1 MCVSLRVHGASF
13 GIRGKQQR
21 HNDTEV
27 EKNHNTWNELLVVLA
42 LLGYSPPIQQG
53 LYDWELCRVALS
65 CHFALDNID
74 MSMEW

>member
-1 MCVSLRVHGASF
+1 MCASLRVHGASF

-42 LLGYSPPIQQG
+42 LLGYSPPIQRAYTIGSGTVVPPCAGQ
-53 LYDWELCRVALS
+53 Y
-65 CHFALDNID
+65 
-74 MSMEW
+74 